1 MREKMIELPID
12 DAILIL
18 KEEQKQRADSYT
30 THLAHG
36 GKSDPA
42 EEVDLCALEM
52 AISALEQTKWIP
64 VTERL
69 PEDSGMYI
77 VTANDGHA
85 HRVTFVIWQKRNKI
99 WNLTGARSYWRVT
112 HWMPLPEP
120 PKE

>member
-1 MREKMIELPID
+1 MTDREKLIELLVEAENGTTVLSGLSKEQQISQIMEQIAD
-12 DAILIL
+12 RLIANGVVIS
-18 KEEQKQRADSYT
+18 KNETTTQR
-30 THLAHG
+30 
-36 GKSDPA
+36 
-42 EEVDLCALEM
+42 
-52 AISALEQTKWIP
+52 WIP

-120 PKE
+120 PEEE